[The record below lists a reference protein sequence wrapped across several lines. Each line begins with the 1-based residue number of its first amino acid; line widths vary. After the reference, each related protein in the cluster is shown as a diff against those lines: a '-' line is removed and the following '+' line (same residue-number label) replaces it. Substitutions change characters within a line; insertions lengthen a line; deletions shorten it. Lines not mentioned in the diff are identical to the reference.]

1 MAPQLRERIN
11 KWDYM
16 KLKIFCT
23 TKEMAT
29 KLKRPPT
36 EWEKAFA
43 IYTSDKGLIIRKY
56 RALKK
61 LNSPKINDPVKKWA
75 NELNRSFYKGR
86 SPNGKKKNHI
96 KKGSTSLAIKE
107 MQIKIMLRFYLAP
120 VRMAAIKNTNN
131 NKFW

>member
-1 MAPQLRERIN
+1 
-11 KWDYM
+11 M

-86 SPNGKKKNHI
+86 SPNGKKKKSHKERLNIPGHKGNANQNHV
-96 KKGSTSLAIKE
+96 
-107 MQIKIMLRFYLAP
+107 KILP
-120 VRMAAIKNTNN
+120 CSC
-131 NKFW
+131 